1 MEAGSDT
8 TSSTL
13 LAFVLAIASN
23 PECLKK
29 AQEEVDRVCG
39 SARSPSFPDMEELE
53 YVRACMTEVCVNFR
67 LSKPFDQLT

>member
-13 LAFVLAIASN
+13 LAFVLAMASY

-39 SARSPSFPDMEELE
+39 STRSPSFPDMEELK
-53 YVRACMTEVCVNFR
+53 YVRACMTEVCGYSQ
-67 LSKPFDQLT
+67 LSKLFID

>member
-13 LAFVLAIASN
+13 LSFVLAMTQH
-23 PECLKK
+23 PEVLRK

-39 SARSPSFPDMEELE
+39 SDRSPTFDD
-53 YVRACMTEVCVNFR
+53 VRKLAYLNACMNEVSGHTV
-67 LSKPFDQLT
+67 